1 MNDTPLPT
9 PSRLT
14 DLLDRIH
21 RMTRG
26 LQYAHGLN
34 PAQWDAL
41 RYVARANK
49 YSRTPGALAQFL
61 GTTKGTAS
69 QTINALEKK
78 GLLTRRADPED
89 KRVRRIVLS
98 EAGKALIARDP
109 LNCLDLAVRK
119 LPPEV
124 AGVITEGLGQISGA
138 LQGECGGNDVG
149 VCFQC
154 GHFGGPTGDGGAR
167 CGLKQADM
175 PLAEANKLCVNFQA
189 SEQQQNRE

>member
-1 MNDTPLPT
+1 MTEMQRATPT
-9 PSRLT
+9 RLT

-41 RYVARANK
+41 RYVARANN

-69 QTINALEKK
+69 QTIAALEKK
-78 GLLTRRADPED
+78 GLLTLQADPAD
-89 KRVRRIVLS
+89 KRIRRIVLTEEG
-98 EAGKALIARDP
+98 EALLARDP
-109 LNCLDLAVRK
+109 LNCLDQAVRK
-119 LPPEV
+119 LPADV
-124 AGVITEGLGQISGA
+124 ADVVVTGLGQLSRD
-138 LQGECGGNDVG
+138 LQDRCGGSDVG

-154 GHFGGPTGDGGAR
+154 GHFAGPADDGGAR
-167 CGLKQADM
+167 CGYKQADI
-175 PLAEANKLCVNFQA
+175 PSVEASRLCVNFSA
-189 SEQQQNRE
+189 VPKADDA

>member
-1 MNDTPLPT
+1 MNQAQMPAPN
-9 PSRLT
+9 RLT

-78 GLLTRRADPED
+78 GLLTRVADPED
-89 KRVRRIVLS
+89 KRVRRIVLTDD
-98 EAGKALIARDP
+98 GDALLARDP
-109 LNCLDLAVRK
+109 LNCLDLAVQR
-119 LPPEV
+119 LEPE
-124 AGVITEGLGQISGA
+124 ITEAIAAGLGQVSLE
-138 LQGECGGNDVG
+138 LQERCGGSDVG
-149 VCFQC
+149 VCVQC
-154 GHFGGPTGDGGAR
+154 GHFGGPTDDGGAR
-167 CGLKQADM
+167 CGYKQADV
-175 PLAEANKLCVNFQA
+175 PVSESNKLCVNFRIGRA
-189 SEQQQNRE
+189 DG

>member
-1 MNDTPLPT
+1 MTESPAVL

-41 RYVARANK
+41 RYVARANS

-69 QTINALEKK
+69 QTIAALEKK
-78 GLLTRRADPED
+78 GLLTRRSDPED
-89 KRVRRIVLS
+89 KRVRRIVLTEEG
-98 EAGKALIARDP
+98 EALLARDP
-109 LNCLDLAVRK
+109 LNCLDQAVRK
-119 LPPEV
+119 LPNDV
-124 AGVITEGLGQISGA
+124 ADVVAVGLGQLSRD
-138 LQGECGGNDVG
+138 LQDRCGGSDVG
-149 VCFQC
+149 ICFQC
-154 GHFGGPTGDGGAR
+154 GHFAGPASDGGAR
-167 CGLKQADM
+167 CGFKQADIPM
-175 PLAEANKLCVNFQA
+175 TETRKLCVNFSA
-189 SEQQQNRE
+189 EAAADKA

>member
-1 MNDTPLPT
+1 MNETPVHEPT
-9 PSRLT
+9 RLT
-14 DLLDRIH
+14 DLLDRIQ

-41 RYVARANK
+41 RCIARANR

-78 GLLTRRADPED
+78 GLLTRCADPED
-89 KRVRRIVLS
+89 KRVRQIVLTGAG
-98 EAGKALIARDP
+98 EALLARDP
-109 LNCLDLAVRK
+109 LNCLDLAVEK
-119 LPPEV
+119 LAPDV
-124 AGVITEGLGQISGA
+124 AEIVTAGLARLSA
-138 LQGECGGNDVG
+138 DLQERCGGADVG
-149 VCFQC
+149 VCVQC

-167 CGLKQADM
+167 CGLKQADI
-175 PLAEANKLCVNFQA
+175 PVADVGKICVNFRIANPVGQG
-189 SEQQQNRE
+189 